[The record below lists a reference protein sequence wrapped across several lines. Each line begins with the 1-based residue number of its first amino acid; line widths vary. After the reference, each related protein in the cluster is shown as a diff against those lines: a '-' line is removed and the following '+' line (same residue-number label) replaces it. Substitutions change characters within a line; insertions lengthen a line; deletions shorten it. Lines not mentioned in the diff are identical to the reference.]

1 MATII
6 VTGAG
11 GNLGKTVTNYFRS
24 QGHRVIGMWS
34 PGKRP
39 SENSQTD
46 VEVDLRDEN
55 ATAACIESIQKQN
68 GKIDV
73 LLALAGG
80 FDAGSIE
87 DTSLEMVK
95 RMITLN
101 FDTTWNVAKPVL
113 VQMKKQATPGRIVL
127 IGARPAFE
135 PERTKSM
142 VAYALSKSMITE
154 LAKIVNASAK
164 PYDIVCSVVVPGTID
179 TPQNREYAGNADTS
193 SWVTPLEICR
203 SIDYLIS
210 SEGAKLREP
219 ILRLYGD

>member
-11 GNLGKTVTNYFRS
+11 GNLGKTVTSYFRS
-24 QGHRVIGMWS
+24 QGHRVIGIWS

-46 VEVDLRDEN
+46 VEADLRDEN
-55 ATAACIESIQKQN
+55 ATASCIESIQKQN

-87 DTSLEMVK
+87 ETSLEVVK
-95 RMITLN
+95 RMIALN
-101 FDTTWNVAKPVL
+101 FDTSWNVVKPVL
-113 VQMKKQATPGRIVL
+113 SQMKKQTSPGRIVL
-127 IGARPAFE
+127 IGARPAYE
-135 PERTKSM
+135 PERAKSM

-154 LAKIVNASAK
+154 LAKVVNASAK
-164 PYDIVCSVVVPGTID
+164 PHDIVCSVVVPGTID
-179 TPQNREYAGNADTS
+179 TPQNREFAGNADTTT
-193 SWVTPLEICR
+193 WVTPLEICR
-203 SIDYLIS
+203 SIEYLIS
-210 SEGAKLREP
+210 SEGTKLREP
-219 ILRLYGD
+219 ILRLYGN